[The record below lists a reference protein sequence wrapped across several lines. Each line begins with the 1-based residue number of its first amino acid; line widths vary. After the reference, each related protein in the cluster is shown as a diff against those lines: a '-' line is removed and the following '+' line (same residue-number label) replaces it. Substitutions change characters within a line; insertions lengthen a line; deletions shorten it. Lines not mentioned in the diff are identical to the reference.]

1 MTKYFFTFFKTFF
14 LCHFLNGVSRSCR
27 ILIFFL
33 YDTYMIKTDEES
45 LMLTWFNIV
54 GYCLRK
60 GLLSGGSP
68 ALAKTFYPKCQEDD
82 YKAIIKGK
90 NGDNATF
97 KALEPLLD
105 KYIK

>member
-1 MTKYFFTFFKTFF
+1 MQSPDFVTTIAGYFIFSNFASDFGKDFTYSSTSDLSTFAEKT
-14 LCHFLNGVSRSCR
+14 
-27 ILIFFL
+27 
-33 YDTYMIKTDEES
+33 
-45 LMLTWFNIV
+45 IV

>member
-1 MTKYFFTFFKTFF
+1 M
-14 LCHFLNGVSRSCR
+14 CVSEVW
-27 ILIFFL
+27 IGL
-33 YDTYMIKTDEES
+33 YIYPQIG
-45 LMLTWFNIV
+45 WFNIV
-54 GYCLRK
+54 GYRLRK

-68 ALAKTFYPKCQEDD
+68 ALAKTFYPKYQEDD